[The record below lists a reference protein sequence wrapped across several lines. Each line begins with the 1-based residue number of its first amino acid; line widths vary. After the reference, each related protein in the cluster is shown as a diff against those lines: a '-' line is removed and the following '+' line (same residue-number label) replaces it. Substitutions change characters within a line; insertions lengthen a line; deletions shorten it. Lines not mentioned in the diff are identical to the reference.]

1 MRRAGVLVQV
11 LFKMLPRSYTASCS
25 ATDNAAIAR
34 SVTPP
39 GVTVPAN
46 ADLAPLVRLPSPFRK
61 LSLCIGCCLGCMPL
75 WYRAVDHLYV
85 NAHGLD
91 DGGSLRLV
99 HGCAVDHMG

>member
-1 MRRAGVLVQV
+1 MTVQV

-46 ADLAPLVRLPSPFRK
+46 ADLAPLVRFPGSSSEL
-61 LSLCIGCCLGCMPL
+61 LLCIG
-75 WYRAVDHLYV
+75 
-85 NAHGLD
+85 
-91 DGGSLRLV
+91 
-99 HGCAVDHMG
+99 